1 MEECLMDIESTID
14 ESKTNDGL
22 SEGSEG
28 VTLEGLMADLIKDF
42 EAACKQKEVD
52 DDIELILAEILRDD
66 AYSFPSNDGQIWL
79 LLM

>member
-1 MEECLMDIESTID
+1 MDIESTID

-66 AYSFPSNDGQIWL
+66 AYSFPSNDGQI
-79 LLM
+79 